1 MRSRRDPDSNSESTP
16 GSSLQTRSSGALR
29 LSGADID
36 RLLES
41 LEQPA
46 ALCTVDARV
55 MLVNPAF
62 ERVYSSA
69 LDPELPLVSSAAAR
83 DALRAGH
90 IWYGASVLSGTV
102 TLVPL
107 RSADGEVGACLALLA
122 DTQKELETARLRGQL
137 EQLRRT
143 ESLGQL
149 ASGIAHDFNNM
160 LAVILNYVK
169 LAERRLAS
177 GAAAVD
183 ALHHIR
189 DAAERS
195 AGITQQLLALSRGPA
210 GDVASVDVNASI
222 SSLEAVLRGMLGEQ
236 IQYRV
241 ELDEQLW
248 RARLGSA
255 QLQRILLNLAANSRD
270 AMPDGGTFSVRTA
283 NAQIDASLADEHE
296 DLSPGRYVQ
305 IEIGDTGPG
314 MPSDVADHI
323 FEPFFTTKEVGVG
336 TGLGLSIIEGII
348 KQAGG
353 HISVSSRMGAGTTFT
368 VYLLADAVRATQPS
382 PSAEGGAGQRTIL
395 VVDDEG
401 PLRRAVARMLAD
413 SGYLVLQAADGLDAV
428 ELLEERKEPV
438 DLVLT
443 DVLMPRMSG
452 VELVKLLADQYPSV
466 EAVLMSGYTH
476 GLISKGGLE
485 PASLLFLQKPFSKD
499 ELLEKVELAWGRAA
513 AAERS

>member
-1 MRSRRDPDSNSESTP
+1 VRSRRNPDSPSEPTP
-16 GSSLQTRSSGALR
+16 GSSLRTRSSGSLR

-36 RLLES
+36 RLLDS

-55 MLVNPAF
+55 LLVNPAF
-62 ERVYSSA
+62 ERAYSSA

-83 DALRAGH
+83 DAVCAGH
-90 IWYGASVLSGTV
+90 IWQGTSALSGTA

-107 RSADGEVGACLALLA
+107 RSADGTVGACLALLV
-122 DTQKELETARLRGQL
+122 DTQKELETTRLKGQL
-137 EQLRRT
+137 EQLRRA

-195 AGITQQLLALSRGPA
+195 ALITQQLLALGRAPA
-210 GDVASVDVNASI
+210 CDASVDVNAAI
-222 SSLEAVLRGMLGEQ
+222 SSLEAVLRGTLGEH
-236 IQYRV
+236 IIYRV
-241 ELDEQLW
+241 EFDEQLW
-248 RARLGSA
+248 RARLASA
-255 QLQRILLNLAANSRD
+255 QLQRILLNLAVNSRD
-270 AMPDGGTFSVRTA
+270 AMPDGGTFRMRTA
-283 NAQIDASLADEHE
+283 NVQVDASQADRYEG
-296 DLSPGRYVQ
+296 LSPGRYVQ

-314 MPSDVADHI
+314 MPRDVADHI
-323 FEPFFTTKEVGVG
+323 FEPFFTTKGEGVG
-336 TGLGLSIIEGII
+336 TGLGLSIIEGIV

-353 HISVSSRMGAGTTFT
+353 HISVWSREGSGTTFT
-368 VYLLADAVRATQPS
+368 LYLLAEAARPTQPS
-382 PSAEGGAGQRTIL
+382 PSPDQSAGKRTIL
-395 VVDDEG
+395 VVDDER

-413 SGYLVLQAADGLDAV
+413 SGYVVLQASDGLDAA
-428 ELLEERKEPV
+428 ELLQEWEGPV

-452 VELVKLLADQYPSV
+452 VELVKRLAEQYPSI
-466 EAVLMSGYTH
+466 ESVLMSGYTH

-485 PASLLFLQKPFSKD
+485 PARLLFLQKPFSKE
-499 ELLEKVELAWGRAA
+499 ELLEKLELAWERAA